1 MAMSVKGAGQLR
13 RLALAVQSMPR
24 RVQKDA
30 AEIAQR
36 GIAALIDNQF
46 DAKRDPYGVAWKPPK
61 TGETMQKTGRLRRG
75 FSVVI
80 RPGSGQGLALEIS
93 NREEYAKWLQSGT
106 EKMTAR
112 RAAVNHSP
120 DSRRWVKR
128 RCSSVSR
135 SVLPGIVSSNVSL
148 TALDVCNA
156 VMRFSTLADVPI
168 FMRPSSDE
176 TK

>member
-1 MAMSVKGAGQLR
+1 MAMSVKGTGQLR

-24 RVQKDA
+24 RVRKDA

-36 GIAALIDNQF
+36 GIAALIDDQF

-93 NREEYAKWLQSGT
+93 NREEYAHWLQSGT

-112 RAAVNHSP
+112 RLVPGATLPPAWQAVLR
-120 DSRRWVKR
+120 DAYRQ
-128 RCSSVSR
+128 
-135 SVLPGIVSSNVSL
+135 
-148 TALDVCNA
+148 ALEKWFA
-156 VMRFSTLADVPI
+156 SARQ
-168 FMRPSSDE
+168 
-176 TK
+176 

>member
-36 GIAALIDNQF
+36 GISALIDDQF
-46 DAKRDPYGVAWKPPK
+46 DAKRDPYGIAWKPPK

-112 RAAVNHSP
+112 RLVPGAT
-120 DSRRWVKR
+120 
-128 RCSSVSR
+128 
-135 SVLPGIVSSNVSL
+135 LPPAWQKV
-148 TALDVCNA
+148 
-156 VMRFSTLADVPI
+156 LADAYKEALEKWYARI
-168 FMRPSSDE
+168 GS
-176 TK
+176 

>member
-36 GIAALIDNQF
+36 GIAALIDDQF

-93 NREEYAKWLQSGT
+93 NREEYARWLQIGT

-112 RAAVNHSP
+112 RLVPGATLPPAWQAVLRDAYKS
-120 DSRRWVKR
+120 
-128 RCSSVSR
+128 
-135 SVLPGIVSSNVSL
+135 
-148 TALDVCNA
+148 ALEKWFA
-156 VMRFSTLADVPI
+156 SARQ
-168 FMRPSSDE
+168 
-176 TK
+176 

>member
-1 MAMSVKGAGQLR
+1 MAMSVKGTGQLR

-36 GIAALIDNQF
+36 GIAALIDDQF

-75 FSVVI
+75 FSVVV

-93 NREEYAKWLQSGT
+93 NREAYAKWLQSGT

-112 RAAVNHSP
+112 RLVPGAT
-120 DSRRWVKR
+120 
-128 RCSSVSR
+128 
-135 SVLPGIVSSNVSL
+135 LPPAWQKV
-148 TALDVCNA
+148 
-156 VMRFSTLADVPI
+156 LADAYKEALEKWYARI
-168 FMRPSSDE
+168 GS
-176 TK
+176 

>member
-1 MAMSVKGAGQLR
+1 MKMTSTGQLR

-36 GIAALIDNQF
+36 GIAALIDDQF

-93 NREEYAKWLQSGT
+93 NREEYAKWLQAGT

-112 RAAVNHSP
+112 RLVPGATLPPAWQAVLRDAYKS
-120 DSRRWVKR
+120 
-128 RCSSVSR
+128 
-135 SVLPGIVSSNVSL
+135 
-148 TALDVCNA
+148 ALEKWYA
-156 VMRFSTLADVPI
+156 RIGS
-168 FMRPSSDE
+168 
-176 TK
+176 

>member
-1 MAMSVKGAGQLR
+1 MAMSVKGTGQLR

-36 GIAALIDNQF
+36 GIAALIDDQF

-75 FSVVI
+75 FSVVV

-112 RAAVNHSP
+112 RLVPGATLPPAWQAVLRDAYKS
-120 DSRRWVKR
+120 
-128 RCSSVSR
+128 
-135 SVLPGIVSSNVSL
+135 
-148 TALDVCNA
+148 ALEKWFA
-156 VMRFSTLADVPI
+156 SARQ
-168 FMRPSSDE
+168 
-176 TK
+176 

>member
-1 MAMSVKGAGQLR
+1 MAMSVKGTRQLR

-36 GIAALIDNQF
+36 GIAALIDDQF
-46 DAKRDPYGVAWKPPK
+46 DAKRDPYGVVWKQPK

-93 NREEYAKWLQSGT
+93 NREEYAKWLQTGT
-106 EKMTAR
+106 EKMVAR
-112 RAAVNHSP
+112 RLVPGATLPPAWQAVLRDAYKS
-120 DSRRWVKR
+120 
-128 RCSSVSR
+128 
-135 SVLPGIVSSNVSL
+135 
-148 TALDVCNA
+148 ALEKWFA
-156 VMRFSTLADVPI
+156 SARQ
-168 FMRPSSDE
+168 
-176 TK
+176 

>member
-1 MAMSVKGAGQLR
+1 
-13 RLALAVQSMPR
+13 MPR

-36 GIAALIDNQF
+36 GIAALIDDQF

-112 RAAVNHSP
+112 RLVPGATLPPAWQAVLRDAYKSALEKWFA
-120 DSRRWVKR
+120 SVKQ
-128 RCSSVSR
+128 
-135 SVLPGIVSSNVSL
+135 
-148 TALDVCNA
+148 
-156 VMRFSTLADVPI
+156 
-168 FMRPSSDE
+168 
-176 TK
+176 

>member
-36 GIAALIDNQF
+36 GIAALIDDQF

-112 RAAVNHSP
+112 RLVPGATLPPAWQAVLRDAYKS
-120 DSRRWVKR
+120 
-128 RCSSVSR
+128 
-135 SVLPGIVSSNVSL
+135 
-148 TALDVCNA
+148 ALEKWFA
-156 VMRFSTLADVPI
+156 SARQ
-168 FMRPSSDE
+168 
-176 TK
+176 

>member
-1 MAMSVKGAGQLR
+1 MAMSVKGTGQLR

-36 GIAALIDNQF
+36 GIAALIDDQF
-46 DAKRDPYGVAWKPPK
+46 DAKRDPYGVVWKPPK

-93 NREEYAKWLQSGT
+93 NREEYAKWLQTGT
-106 EKMTAR
+106 EKMVAR
-112 RAAVNHSP
+112 RLVPGATLPPAWQAVLRDAYKS
-120 DSRRWVKR
+120 
-128 RCSSVSR
+128 
-135 SVLPGIVSSNVSL
+135 
-148 TALDVCNA
+148 ALEKWFA
-156 VMRFSTLADVPI
+156 SARQ
-168 FMRPSSDE
+168 
-176 TK
+176 

>member
-1 MAMSVKGAGQLR
+1 MSVKGAGQLR

-36 GIAALIDNQF
+36 GIAALIDDQF

-93 NREEYAKWLQSGT
+93 NREEYARWLQIGT

-112 RAAVNHSP
+112 RLVPGATLPPAWQAVLRDAYKS
-120 DSRRWVKR
+120 
-128 RCSSVSR
+128 
-135 SVLPGIVSSNVSL
+135 
-148 TALDVCNA
+148 ALEKWFA
-156 VMRFSTLADVPI
+156 SARQ
-168 FMRPSSDE
+168 
-176 TK
+176 

>member
-30 AEIAQR
+30 AEMAQR
-36 GIAALIDNQF
+36 GIAALIDDQF

-93 NREEYAKWLQSGT
+93 NREEYAKWLQAGT
-106 EKMTAR
+106 EKMVAR
-112 RAAVNHSP
+112 RLVPGATLPPAWQAVLRDAYRSALEK
-120 DSRRWVKR
+120 WFA
-128 RCSSVSR
+128 SVQQ
-135 SVLPGIVSSNVSL
+135 
-148 TALDVCNA
+148 
-156 VMRFSTLADVPI
+156 
-168 FMRPSSDE
+168 
-176 TK
+176 

>member
-36 GIAALIDNQF
+36 GIAALIDDQF

-75 FSVVI
+75 FSVSI
-80 RPGSGQGLALEIS
+80 KPGSGQGLALEIS

-112 RAAVNHSP
+112 RLVPGAT
-120 DSRRWVKR
+120 
-128 RCSSVSR
+128 
-135 SVLPGIVSSNVSL
+135 LPPAWQKV
-148 TALDVCNA
+148 
-156 VMRFSTLADVPI
+156 LADAYKEALEKWYARI
-168 FMRPSSDE
+168 GS
-176 TK
+176 

>member
-1 MAMSVKGAGQLR
+1 MTSTGQLR

-75 FSVVI
+75 FTVSI
-80 RPGSGQGLALEIS
+80 KPGSGQGLALEIS
-93 NREEYAKWLQSGT
+93 NREEYAKWLQAG
-106 EKMTAR
+106 TAR
-112 RAAVNHSP
+112 MEA
-120 DSRRWVKR
+120 RRLVPGAT
-128 RCSSVSR
+128 
-135 SVLPGIVSSNVSL
+135 LPPAWQKV
-148 TALDVCNA
+148 
-156 VMRFSTLADVPI
+156 LADAYKEALEKWYARI
-168 FMRPSSDE
+168 GN
-176 TK
+176 

>member
-1 MAMSVKGAGQLR
+1 MTSTGQLR

-36 GIAALIDNQF
+36 GIAGLIDDQF

-112 RAAVNHSP
+112 RLVPGAT
-120 DSRRWVKR
+120 
-128 RCSSVSR
+128 
-135 SVLPGIVSSNVSL
+135 LPPAWQKV
-148 TALDVCNA
+148 
-156 VMRFSTLADVPI
+156 LADAYKEALEKWYARI
-168 FMRPSSDE
+168 GS
-176 TK
+176 

>member
-36 GIAALIDNQF
+36 GIAALIDDQF

-93 NREEYAKWLQSGT
+93 NREAYARWLQSGT
-106 EKMTAR
+106 AHMEAR
-112 RAAVNHSP
+112 RLVPGAT
-120 DSRRWVKR
+120 
-128 RCSSVSR
+128 
-135 SVLPGIVSSNVSL
+135 LPPAWQRV
-148 TALDVCNA
+148 
-156 VMRFSTLADVPI
+156 LADAYKEALEKWYARI
-168 FMRPSSDE
+168 GS
-176 TK
+176 

>member
-36 GIAALIDNQF
+36 GIAALIDDQF

-93 NREEYAKWLQSGT
+93 NREEYARWLQSGT

-112 RAAVNHSP
+112 RLVPGATLPPAWQAVLRDAYKS
-120 DSRRWVKR
+120 
-128 RCSSVSR
+128 
-135 SVLPGIVSSNVSL
+135 
-148 TALDVCNA
+148 ALEKWFA
-156 VMRFSTLADVPI
+156 SARQ
-168 FMRPSSDE
+168 
-176 TK
+176 

>member
-1 MAMSVKGAGQLR
+1 MGGMKMTSTGQLR

-36 GIAALIDNQF
+36 GIAALIDDQF

-93 NREEYAKWLQSGT
+93 NREEYARWLQSGT

-112 RAAVNHSP
+112 RLVPGATLPPAWQAVLRDAYKS
-120 DSRRWVKR
+120 
-128 RCSSVSR
+128 
-135 SVLPGIVSSNVSL
+135 
-148 TALDVCNA
+148 ALEKWFA
-156 VMRFSTLADVPI
+156 SA
-168 FMRPSSDE
+168 
-176 TK
+176 KQ

>member
-1 MAMSVKGAGQLR
+1 MGGMKMTSTGQLR

-36 GIAALIDNQF
+36 GIAALIDDQF

-93 NREEYAKWLQSGT
+93 NREAYAKWLQAGT
-106 EKMTAR
+106 AHMEAR
-112 RAAVNHSP
+112 RLVPGATLPPAWQAVLRDAYKS
-120 DSRRWVKR
+120 
-128 RCSSVSR
+128 
-135 SVLPGIVSSNVSL
+135 
-148 TALDVCNA
+148 ALEKWFA
-156 VMRFSTLADVPI
+156 SARQ
-168 FMRPSSDE
+168 
-176 TK
+176 